1 MSVKLLKMY
10 DESMIQNFSSLV
22 KINNRDLLSDW
33 RACSLDILMVR
44 VNLMNRARGQSR
56 SERIR
61 SSGVSDRC
69 RVFYMCIRAN
79 LTEG

>member
-1 MSVKLLKMY
+1 MSVKLLKMC

-44 VNLMNRARGQSR
+44 VNLMNRARVNLDL
-56 SERIR
+56 
-61 SSGVSDRC
+61 SGLGAAEFPIVVGSFIC
-69 RVFYMCIRAN
+69 ASV
-79 LTEG
+79 LT